1 MKKIYTKIIVSFLL
15 CAGLVSCEMKDEILG
30 KDEIPSETGLVELG
44 ISVDDKINN
53 ITKSAEGGDV
63 IQGTSIDPSDY
74 PVTFTLQG
82 QDYIKSFNTYKE
94 LLEANPVELPIG
106 TYIVDAHTPGSLQK
120 RMADPFYAGEINLKV
135 EKDLPSTGQIV
146 CTMQNSRIKLTI
158 TDAFAAAFL
167 TWTITIDDGSESVL
181 SFTQADGVN
190 PEAKYW
196 VIKENCKSLQMN
208 VTATNTKGD
217 PITESR
223 SITKPDG
230 AADRNWIG
238 GDALNITMEPG
249 PDPEEPEEPTGV
261 SGIIIKISAFF
272 ETEDEETV
280 EIPIETTPTEP
291 EEPTDPSDPSD
302 SEESTDPVA
311 PTIILPSNGLI
322 EFTTG
327 NAPTGQAL
335 IQISAPNKFKSVTV
349 QILGGNDS
357 FTEAIEAMKLGL
369 DTGRDIMTVSEEEE
383 NGKDLIDLLGGIPS
397 SEKTDY
403 ELNMTEFLTLMDMLG
418 PTVGDSDGRDSH
430 EFILTVVDQNEKS
443 VTATL
448 QIKINQK

>member
-1 MKKIYTKIIVSFLL
+1 MKKIYTKIVVSFLL

-30 KDEIPSETGLVELG
+30 KDEILSETGLVELG

-63 IQGTSIDPSDY
+63 IQGSSIDPSDY

-120 RMADPFYAGEINLKV
+120 EMTYPFYAGEINLNV
-135 EKDLPSTGQIV
+135 EKDLTSTGQVV

-158 TDAFAAAFL
+158 TDAFAAAFS

-230 AADRNWIG
+230 AADMNWIG

-291 EEPTDPSDPSD
+291 EEPTDPSDPNDPGD
-302 SEESTDPVA
+302 SEETTNL
-311 PTIILPSNGLI
+311 TITYPKQSYTLPSDVNENADVLI
-322 EFTTG
+322 NAEAGIKSVWVKITPGNEMFTKALNLNTDLAQLMTGAELVKNTTIQTFIQIIAPSVTVPQGDESSYKFPVGGFFEALSGMGETTG
-327 NAPTGQAL
+327 NGHTFEIKVTDNNNQ
-335 IQISAPNKFKSVTV
+335 SKS
-349 QILGGNDS
+349 
-357 FTEAIEAMKLGL
+357 
-369 DTGRDIMTVSEEEE
+369 
-383 NGKDLIDLLGGIPS
+383 
-397 SEKTDY
+397 
-403 ELNMTEFLTLMDMLG
+403 
-418 PTVGDSDGRDSH
+418 
-430 EFILTVVDQNEKS
+430 
-443 VTATL
+443 ATL
-448 QIKINQK
+448 YVKYE

>member
-1 MKKIYTKIIVSFLL
+1 MKKIYTKMVASLLL
-15 CAGLVSCEMKDEILG
+15 CAGLASCEMKEEILG
-30 KDEIPSETGLVELG
+30 NHEIPSETGLVELG

-63 IQGTSIDPSDY
+63 IQGSSIDPSDY

-120 RMADPFYAGEINLKV
+120 EMTYPFYAGEINLNV
-135 EKDLPSTGQIV
+135 EKDLTSTGQVV

-158 TDAFAAAFL
+158 TDAFAAAFS

-230 AADRNWIG
+230 AADMNWIG

-272 ETEDEETV
+272 ETEEEETV

-291 EEPTDPSDPSD
+291 EEPTDPSDPNDPGD
-302 SEESTDPVA
+302 SEETTNLTITYPKQSYTLPTDVNENADVLINAEAGIKSVWVKITPGNEMFEEALNLNTDLAQLMTGTELVKNTTIQTYIQFIAPSVTVPQGDEFSYKFPVGGFFE
-311 PTIILPSNGLI
+311 TLSGMK
-322 EFTTG
+322 ETTG
-327 NAPTGQAL
+327 NGHTFEIKVTDNNNQ
-335 IQISAPNKFKSVTV
+335 SKS
-349 QILGGNDS
+349 
-357 FTEAIEAMKLGL
+357 
-369 DTGRDIMTVSEEEE
+369 
-383 NGKDLIDLLGGIPS
+383 
-397 SEKTDY
+397 
-403 ELNMTEFLTLMDMLG
+403 
-418 PTVGDSDGRDSH
+418 
-430 EFILTVVDQNEKS
+430 
-443 VTATL
+443 ATL
-448 QIKINQK
+448 YVKYEQTQE

>member
-1 MKKIYTKIIVSFLL
+1 MKKIYTKIVVSFLL

-167 TWTITIDDGSESVL
+167 TWTITIDDGSESAL
-181 SFTQADGVN
+181 SFTQADGKN
-190 PEAKYW
+190 PEAVYW
-196 VIKENCKSLQMN
+196 VIDENCKSLQMN

-217 PITESR
+217 QITESR

-230 AADRNWIG
+230 AADMNWVG

-291 EEPTDPSDPSD
+291 EEPTDPSDPNNPSD
-302 SEESTDPVA
+302 PSEENKPTLSGEYLNKTVTFNVADGLDAFPAVEIKMSTA
-311 PTIILPSNGLI
+311 PEKIKSVVVSAETDNTILEGILNSIGFGTGVDLVTTKSPILEASLGTLPSTEESEYTFSVNGTI
-322 EFTTG
+322 K
-327 NAPTGQAL
+327 QAL
-335 IQISAPNKFKSVTV
+335 AGSPGNHKF
-349 QILGGNDS
+349 
-357 FTEAIEAMKLGL
+357 
-369 DTGRDIMTVSEEEE
+369 
-383 NGKDLIDLLGGIPS
+383 
-397 SEKTDY
+397 
-403 ELNMTEFLTLMDMLG
+403 
-418 PTVGDSDGRDSH
+418 
-430 EFILTVVDQNEKS
+430 TVVITDQKDQSNSGYLAFSITGE
-443 VTATL
+443 TTETE
-448 QIKINQK
+448 

>member
-1 MKKIYTKIIVSFLL
+1 MKKIYTKMVASLLL
-15 CAGLVSCEMKDEILG
+15 CAGLASCEMKEEILG
-30 KDEIPSETGLVELG
+30 NHEIPSETGLVELG
-44 ISVDDKINN
+44 ISVDDKLNN

-63 IQGTSIDPSDY
+63 IQGSSIDPSDY

-120 RMADPFYAGEINLKV
+120 EMTYPFYAGEVNLNV
-135 EKDLPSTGQIV
+135 EKDLTSTGQVV

-158 TDAFAAAFL
+158 TDAFAAAFS

-230 AADRNWIG
+230 AADMNWIG
-238 GDALNITMEPG
+238 GDALNIIMEPG

-291 EEPTDPSDPSD
+291 EEPTDPSDP
-302 SEESTDPVA
+302 EETTNLTITYPKQSYTLPTDVNENADVLINAEAGIKSVWVKITPGNEMFEEALSINADLAKLKTGTELVGNTTIQTYIQLIA
-311 PTIILPSNGLI
+311 P
-322 EFTTG
+322 
-327 NAPTGQAL
+327 
-335 IQISAPNKFKSVTV
+335 SVTV
-349 QILGGNDS
+349 PQGNESSYTFPVGGFFETLS
-357 FTEAIEAMKLGL
+357 GMKETT
-369 DTGRDIMTVSEEEE
+369 D
-383 NGKDLIDLLGGIPS
+383 NGHIFEIKV
-397 SEKTDY
+397 TD
-403 ELNMTEFLTLMDMLG
+403 NNNQ
-418 PTVGDSDGRDSH
+418 S
-430 EFILTVVDQNEKS
+430 KS
-443 VTATL
+443 ATL
-448 QIKINQK
+448 YVKYE

>member
-1 MKKIYTKIIVSFLL
+1 MKKIYTKMVASLLL
-15 CAGLVSCEMKDEILG
+15 CAGLASCEMKEEILG
-30 KDEIPSETGLVELG
+30 NHEIPSETGLVELG
-44 ISVDDKINN
+44 ISVDDKLNN

-63 IQGTSIDPSDY
+63 IQGSSIDPSDY

-120 RMADPFYAGEINLKV
+120 EMTYPFYAGEVNLNV
-135 EKDLPSTGQIV
+135 EKDLTSTGQVV

-158 TDAFAAAFL
+158 TDAFAAAFS

-230 AADRNWIG
+230 AADMNWIG

-291 EEPTDPSDPSD
+291 EEPTDPSDPSEENKPTLSGEYLNKTVTFNVAD
-302 SEESTDPVA
+302 GLDAFPAVEIKMSTAPEKIKSVVVSAETDNTILEGILNDLGFGTGVDLVTTTSPILEASLGTLPSTEESEYTFSVNG
-311 PTIILPSNGLI
+311 TIK
-322 EFTTG
+322 
-327 NAPTGQAL
+327 QAL
-335 IQISAPNKFKSVTV
+335 AGSPGNHKF
-349 QILGGNDS
+349 
-357 FTEAIEAMKLGL
+357 
-369 DTGRDIMTVSEEEE
+369 
-383 NGKDLIDLLGGIPS
+383 
-397 SEKTDY
+397 
-403 ELNMTEFLTLMDMLG
+403 
-418 PTVGDSDGRDSH
+418 
-430 EFILTVVDQNEKS
+430 TVVITDQKDQSNSGYLAFSITGE
-443 VTATL
+443 TTETE
-448 QIKINQK
+448 